1 MILTETG
8 MPGYFQI
15 TAEGDNF
22 KVVGEQIP
30 QGDTVEVACLI
41 HSLTNLL
48 AYAIGFAKDK
58 DMVGRTLADH
68 DLIEYKG
75 ES

>member
-1 MILTETG
+1 MHLTETG

-22 KVVGEQIP
+22 KVVGDQIRK
-30 QGDTVEVACLI
+30 GEASDIEDLVDD
-41 HSLTNLL
+41 L
-48 AYAIGFAKDK
+48 AEMLAQAIAFANDK
-58 DMVGRTLADH
+58 VMTDQILADH

>member
-1 MILTETG
+1 MHLTETG

-22 KVVGEQIP
+22 KVAGTQI
-30 QGDTVEVACLI
+30 QGNSEVEDMI
-41 HSLTNLL
+41 DNLTEML
-48 AYAIGFAKDK
+48 ARAIVFANDSGMT
-58 DMVGRTLADH
+58 DQILADH

>member
-1 MILTETG
+1 MHLTETG

-22 KVVGEQIP
+22 KVAGPQINKGEIS
-30 QGDTVEVACLI
+30 DTELLI
-41 HSLTNLL
+41 ENLAEL
-48 AYAIGFAKDK
+48 LSEAIAFANNSDVV
-58 DMVGRTLADH
+58 DELLADH
-68 DLIEYKG
+68 GLLVDKG